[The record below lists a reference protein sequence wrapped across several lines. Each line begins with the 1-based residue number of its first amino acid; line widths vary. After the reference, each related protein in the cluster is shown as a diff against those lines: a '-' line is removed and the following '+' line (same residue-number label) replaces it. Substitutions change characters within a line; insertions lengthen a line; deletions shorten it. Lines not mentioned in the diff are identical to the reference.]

1 MNIFQLA
8 YELQDIINELEENGG
23 EITPEIEEQLDI
35 NQEGVKR
42 KVEAFTQVIHQLESD
57 IEAIKNETKRLADL
71 KKRKEATIESVKK
84 LILYSIDMF
93 GETAKSG
100 TKFIDF
106 GTGKVSTRKS
116 ESLEINEDAYKELAN
131 DIKHIICWAGF
142 INQPETVDLSIDS
155 LLTNLQIDERKCTD
169 GSGDYEFKEPIEATE
184 DDLQAATAKLVIPI
198 AIRNF
203 QDNKMNELIQTI
215 ARLANDRL
223 KVEVDVDKQYLKN
236 TQKSDGNC
244 KLSKL
249 VKKTNVIIK

>member
-8 YELQDIINELEENGG
+8 YELQTIIDELEENGG

-42 KVEAFTQVIHQLESD
+42 KVEAFTQVVHQLEAD
-57 IEAIKNETKRLADL
+57 IEAIKVESKRLADL

-84 LILYSIDMF
+84 LILYAIDMF

-100 TKFIDF
+100 SRFIDF
-106 GTGKVSTRKS
+106 GIGKVSTRKS
-116 ESLEINEDAYKELAN
+116 ESIEIDDKGYEKLAEE
-131 DIKHIICWAGF
+131 IKHNIYWHGYTNDVENICLTIPHL
-142 INQPETVDLSIDS
+142 INFLEDTCAADP
-155 LLTNLQIDERKCTD
+155 D
-169 GSGDYEFKEPIEATE
+169 GAVYATE
-184 DDLQAATAKLVIPI
+184 DDLQAATAKFIIPI
-198 AIRNF
+198 AVRNL
-203 QDNKMNELIQTI
+203 QDDKMNELIQAI

-223 KVEVDVDKQYLKN
+223 EVEVDVDKQYLKN

-249 VKKTNVIIK
+249 IKKTNVIIK

>member
-8 YELQDIINELEENGG
+8 YELQDIINQLEENGG

-35 NQEGVKR
+35 NQEGIKH
-42 KVEAFTQVIHQLESD
+42 KVEAYTQVIHQLEAD
-57 IEAIKNETKRLADL
+57 IEAIKVESKRLADL

-84 LILYSIDMF
+84 LILYAIDMF

-100 TKFIDF
+100 SKFIDF

-116 ESLEINEDAYKELAN
+116 ESLEVNENAYKELAN
-131 DIKHIICWAGF
+131 TIKHAICWAGF
-142 INQPETVDLSIDS
+142 TNQPETIDLSVSSLIDD
-155 LLTNLQIDERKCTD
+155 LYIDERKATD
-169 GSGDYEFKEPIEATE
+169 GSGDYEFKEPIEAAE
-184 DDLQAATAKLVIPI
+184 DDLQAAKANLIIPI
-198 AIRNF
+198 FVRNL
-203 QDNKMNELIQTI
+203 QDDKMSELIQTI

>member
-8 YELQDIINELEENGG
+8 YELQDIINQLEENGG

-35 NQEGVKR
+35 NQEGVKH
-42 KVEAFTQVIHQLESD
+42 KVEAYTQVVHQLEAD
-57 IEAIKNETKRLADL
+57 IEAIKVESKRLADL

-93 GETAKSG
+93 GETSKSG
-100 TKFIDF
+100 SKFIDF

-116 ESLEINEDAYKELAN
+116 ESLEIDNAGYEKLAGE
-131 DIKHIICWAGF
+131 IKRNICWHGYTNDVEN
-142 INQPETVDLSIDS
+142 IHLTISHLIELLETTCAADPDGIVD
-155 LLTNLQIDERKCTD
+155 
-169 GSGDYEFKEPIEATE
+169 ATE
-184 DDLQAATAKLVIPI
+184 DDLQAATAKFIIPI
-198 AIRNF
+198 AVRNL
-203 QDNKMNELIQTI
+203 QDDKMSELIQTI

-249 VKKTNVIIK
+249 IKKTNVIIK

>member
-8 YELQDIINELEENGG
+8 YEFQDIVDQLEENGG

-35 NQEGVKR
+35 NQASINH

-57 IEAIKNETKRLADL
+57 IEAIKNEAKRLADL

-84 LILYSIDMF
+84 LILYAIDMF

-116 ESLEINEDAYKELAN
+116 ESLDINVEAYNELAN

-142 INQPETVDLSIDS
+142 INQPETVDLSIDN
-155 LLTNLQIDERKCTD
+155 LLTQLSENRNEAY
-169 GSGDYEFKEPIEATE
+169 GEDYINGFTATE
-184 DDLQAATAKLVIPI
+184 DDLQAATASLIIPI
-198 AIRNF
+198 AVR
-203 QDNKMNELIQTI
+203 DLTTDKMNELIQDI
-215 ARLANDRL
+215 ARLANNRL
-223 KVEVDVDKQYLKN
+223 KVEINVDKQYLKN
-236 TQKSDGNC
+236 TQKSDGDC

-249 VKKTNVIIK
+249 VQKTNVIIK

>member
-8 YELQDIINELEENGG
+8 YELQTIIDELEENGG

-42 KVEAFTQVIHQLESD
+42 KVEAFTQVVHQLESD
-57 IEAIKNETKRLADL
+57 IEAIKIESKRLADL

-100 TKFIDF
+100 SRFIDF

-116 ESLEINEDAYKELAN
+116 ETLEIDTDAYDKLA
-131 DIKHIICWAGF
+131 DKIKNIICWNGF
-142 INQPETVDLSIDS
+142 TNNADIIDLSMPTLIDTMS
-155 LLTNLQIDERKCTD
+155 DNTD
-169 GSGDYEFKEPIEATE
+169 KLEPGINITE
-184 DDLQAATAKLVIPI
+184 DDLYGATANLIIPI
-198 AIRNF
+198 KVYNLESEK
-203 QDNKMNELIQTI
+203 DKELIQDI
-215 ARLANDRL
+215 ARLANDKL
-223 KVEVDVDKQYLKN
+223 KVEVNVDKQYLKN
-236 TQKSDGNC
+236 TQKSEASDC

-249 VKKTNVIIK
+249 IQKTNVIIK

>member
-35 NQEGVKR
+35 NQEGVKH
-42 KVEAFTQVIHQLESD
+42 KVEAYTQVIHQLEAD
-57 IEAIKNETKRLADL
+57 IEAIKVESKRLADL

-84 LILYSIDMF
+84 LILYAIDMF

-100 TKFIDF
+100 SKFIDF

-116 ESLEINEDAYKELAN
+116 ESLDIDTDAYNKLAN

-142 INQPETVDLSIDS
+142 INQPEAVDLSIN
-155 LLTNLQIDERKCTD
+155 NLITKLSEDRNEAN
-169 GSGDYEFKEPIEATE
+169 SEDYQYGFIATE
-184 DDLQAATAKLVIPI
+184 DDLQAATANLTIPI
-198 AIRNF
+198 AIRELTT
-203 QDNKMNELIQTI
+203 DKMNELIQAI
-215 ARLANDRL
+215 ARLANARL
-223 KVEVDVDKQYLKN
+223 EVKVDVDKQYLKN

-249 VKKTNVIIK
+249 IKKTNVIIK

>member
-8 YELQDIINELEENGG
+8 YELQDIINQLEENGG

-35 NQEGVKR
+35 NQEGVKH
-42 KVEAFTQVIHQLESD
+42 KVEAYTQAIHQLEAD
-57 IEAIKNETKRLADL
+57 IEAIKVESKRLADL

-84 LILYSIDMF
+84 LILYAIDMF

-100 TKFIDF
+100 SKFIDF

-116 ESLEINEDAYKELAN
+116 ENLEVDENAYKELAN
-131 DIKHIICWAGF
+131 TIKHTICWAGF
-142 INQPETVDLSIDS
+142 TNQPEAVDLSIN
-155 LLTNLQIDERKCTD
+155 NLITELSEDRNEAN
-169 GSGDYEFKEPIEATE
+169 GEDYQYGFTATE
-184 DDLQAATAKLVIPI
+184 DDLQAAKANLIIPI
-198 AIRNF
+198 AVRNL
-203 QDNKMNELIQTI
+203 QDDKMSELVQTI

>member
-8 YELQDIINELEENGG
+8 YELQVIINELEENGG

-35 NQEGVKR
+35 NQEGIKR
-42 KVEAFTQVIHQLESD
+42 KIEAYTQVVHQLEAD
-57 IEAIKNETKRLADL
+57 IEAIKVESKRLADL

-84 LILYSIDMF
+84 LILYAIDMF

-100 TKFIDF
+100 SKFIDF

-116 ESLEINEDAYKELAN
+116 ESLEVDTDAYNKLAN
-131 DIKHIICWAGF
+131 DIKRIIYWAGF
-142 INQPETVDLSIDS
+142 INQPEAVDLSINNLITELS
-155 LLTNLQIDERKCTD
+155 EGRNETNSE
-169 GSGDYEFKEPIEATE
+169 DYQYGFTATE
-184 DDLQAATAKLVIPI
+184 DDLQAAKANLIIPI
-198 AIRNF
+198 AVRNL
-203 QDNKMNELIQTI
+203 QDDKMNELIQAI

-249 VKKTNVIIK
+249 IKKTNVIIK

>member
-1 MNIFQLA
+1 MNVFQLA
-8 YELQDIINELEENGG
+8 TELQDIINELEENGG

-42 KVEAFTQVIHQLESD
+42 KVEAYTQVIHQLKSD
-57 IEAIKNETKRLADL
+57 IEAIKVESKRLANL

-84 LILYSIDMF
+84 LILYTIDMF

-100 TKFIDF
+100 SKFIDF

-116 ESLEINEDAYKELAN
+116 ESLEVDENAYKELAN
-131 DIKHIICWAGF
+131 TIKHTICWAGF
-142 INQPETVDLSIDS
+142 TNQPETIDLSVNSIID
-155 LLTNLQIDERKCTD
+155 NLYIGEQKATD
-169 GSGDYEFKEPIEATE
+169 GSVDCEFEEHIEATE
-184 DDLQAATAKLVIPI
+184 DDLQAATANLIIPI
-198 AIRNF
+198 FVRNL
-203 QDNKMNELIQTI
+203 QDNKMSELIQTI
-215 ARLANDRL
+215 ARLANDKL
-223 KVEVDVDKQYLKN
+223 EVEVNVDKRFLKN

>member
-1 MNIFQLA
+1 MNIFQLV

-42 KVEAFTQVIHQLESD
+42 KVEAYTQVVHQLEAD
-57 IEAIKNETKRLADL
+57 IEAIKAESKRLADL

-84 LILYSIDMF
+84 LILYAIDMF

-100 TKFIDF
+100 SKFIDF

-116 ESLEINEDAYKELAN
+116 ESLEVDENAYTELAN
-131 DIKHIICWAGF
+131 IIKHTICWAGF
-142 INQPETVDLSIDS
+142 INQPETINLSVNSII
-155 LLTNLQIDERKCTD
+155 NNFYIGKQKATD
-169 GSGDYEFKEPIEATE
+169 GSVDCEFEEHIEATE
-184 DDLQAATAKLVIPI
+184 DDLQAVTTKLIIPI
-198 AIRNF
+198 AFRNL
-203 QDNKMNELIQTI
+203 QNDKMSELIQTI
-215 ARLANDRL
+215 ARLANDKL

>member
-8 YELQDIINELEENGG
+8 NELQDIINELEENGG

-42 KVEAFTQVIHQLESD
+42 KVEAYTQVVHQLESD
-57 IEAIKNETKRLADL
+57 IELIKNETKRLADL

-84 LILYSIDMF
+84 LILYAIDMF

-131 DIKHIICWAGF
+131 NIKHIICWAGF
-142 INQPETVDLSIDS
+142 INQPEAVDLSIN
-155 LLTNLQIDERKCTD
+155 NLITELSEDRNEAN
-169 GSGDYEFKEPIEATE
+169 GDDYINGFTATE
-184 DDLQAATAKLVIPI
+184 DDLQAAKANLIIPI
-198 AIRNF
+198 AVRNL
-203 QDNKMNELIQTI
+203 QDDKMNELIQAI
-215 ARLANDRL
+215 ARLANNRL

-249 VKKTNVIIK
+249 VQKTNVIIK

>member
-8 YELQDIINELEENGG
+8 YELQDIINQLEENGG
-23 EITPEIEEQLDI
+23 EITPKIEEQLDI
-35 NQEGVKR
+35 NQEGVKH
-42 KVEAFTQVIHQLESD
+42 KVEAYTQVVHQLESD
-57 IEAIKNETKRLADL
+57 IEAIKVESKRLADL

-84 LILYSIDMF
+84 LILYAIDMF

-116 ESLEINEDAYKELAN
+116 ENLEIDTDAYNKIAKE
-131 DIKHIICWAGF
+131 IKKIICWNGF
-142 INQPETVDLSIDS
+142 TNTVESIDLSMPTIINDMAAGKLNEDNGNVEPGID
-155 LLTNLQIDERKCTD
+155 I
-169 GSGDYEFKEPIEATE
+169 TE
-184 DDLQAATAKLVIPI
+184 DDLYGAKVNLVIPMQI
-198 AIRNF
+198 YNLES
-203 QDNKMNELIQTI
+203 DKSKELIQTI

>member
-35 NQEGVKR
+35 NQEAVTR
-42 KVEAFTQVIHQLESD
+42 KVEAYTQVVHQLEAD
-57 IEAIKNETKRLADL
+57 IEAIKVESKRLADL

-84 LILYSIDMF
+84 LILYAIDMF

-100 TKFIDF
+100 SRFIDF

-116 ESLEINEDAYKELAN
+116 ESLEVNEDAYKELAN

-142 INQPETVDLSIDS
+142 INQPETIDLSIDS

-184 DDLQAATAKLVIPI
+184 DDLQAVTAKLVIPI
-198 AIRNF
+198 AVRNL
-203 QDNKMNELIQTI
+203 QDDKMNELIQVI
-215 ARLANDRL
+215 ARLANNRL

>member
-8 YELQDIINELEENGG
+8 NELQEIVNELEENGG

-35 NQEGVKR
+35 NQAGVKH

-57 IEAIKNETKRLADL
+57 IEAIKNETKRFADL

-116 ESLEINEDAYKELAN
+116 ETLEIDTDAYDKLA
-131 DIKHIICWAGF
+131 DKIKNIICWNGF
-142 INQPETVDLSIDS
+142 TNNVNVIDLSMPTLIDTMS
-155 LLTNLQIDERKCTD
+155 VGETNEDT
-169 GSGDYEFKEPIEATE
+169 GNVEPGINMTE
-184 DDLQAATAKLVIPI
+184 DDLYGATANLIIPI
-198 AIRNF
+198 KVYSLESEK
-203 QDNKMNELIQTI
+203 DKELIQDI
-215 ARLANDRL
+215 ARLANDKL
-223 KVEVDVDKQYLKN
+223 KVEVNVDKQYLKN
-236 TQKSDGNC
+236 TQKSEASDC

-249 VKKTNVIIK
+249 IQKTNVIIK

>member
-1 MNIFQLA
+1 MNIFNLA
-8 YELQDIINELEENGG
+8 YELQAIIDELEENGG

-35 NQEGVKR
+35 NQEAVTR
-42 KVEAFTQVIHQLESD
+42 KVEAYTQVVHQLEAD
-57 IEAIKNETKRLADL
+57 IEAIKVESKRLADL

-84 LILYSIDMF
+84 LILYAIDMF

-142 INQPETVDLSIDS
+142 INQPESVDLSIDS

-169 GSGDYEFKEPIEATE
+169 GSGDYEFKKPIEATE
-184 DDLQAATAKLVIPI
+184 DDLQAATAKFVIPI
-198 AIRNF
+198 AVRNL
-203 QDNKMNELIQTI
+203 QDDKMNELIQAI
-215 ARLANDRL
+215 ARLANNRL

-249 VKKTNVIIK
+249 IKKTNVIIK

>member
-8 YELQDIINELEENGG
+8 YELQDIINQLEENGG
-23 EITPEIEEQLDI
+23 EITPEIEEQLYI
-35 NQEGVKR
+35 NQEGVKH
-42 KVEAFTQVIHQLESD
+42 KVEAYTQVVHQLESD
-57 IEAIKNETKRLADL
+57 IEAIKVESKRLADL

-84 LILYSIDMF
+84 LILYAIDMF
-93 GETAKSG
+93 GETAKSE

-116 ESLEINEDAYKELAN
+116 ENLEVDENAYKELAN

-142 INQPETVDLSIDS
+142 INQPETVDLSIDN
-155 LLTNLQIDERKCTD
+155 LLTNLEIDTRECVD
-169 GSGDYEFKEPIEATE
+169 GAGDYEFKEPIEATE
-184 DDLQAATAKLVIPI
+184 DDLQAATAKFIIPI
-198 AIRNF
+198 AVRNL
-203 QDNKMNELIQTI
+203 QDDKMSELIQTI

-249 VKKTNVIIK
+249 IQKTNVIIK